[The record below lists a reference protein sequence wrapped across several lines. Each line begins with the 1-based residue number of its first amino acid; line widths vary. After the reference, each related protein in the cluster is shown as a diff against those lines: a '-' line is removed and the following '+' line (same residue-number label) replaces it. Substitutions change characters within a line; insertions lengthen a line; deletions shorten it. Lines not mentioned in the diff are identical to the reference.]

1 MDYIVLIIK
10 TKGVHMLKTK
20 LVLFSVL
27 SVIIIGTSISQAQEK
42 KIFKFKKGEPLKWE
56 TKDDLKLTEDLQK
69 KFDDLDLQYEKKMI
83 DLRADVEKAK
93 LSKRELVK
101 KGNFSK
107 NDYLSAEEKI
117 MQAENKIRMEE
128 EKLKMDKYSLLDENQ
143 KKIFMEKRDREF
155 MFKFDMDG
163 LKDGMKIFKEKF
175 RHMMPCPPDMNEI
188 EREIEIELD
197 DNEI

>member
-1 MDYIVLIIK
+1 
-10 TKGVHMLKTK
+10 MLKTK

-27 SVIIIGTSISQAQEK
+27 SLIVISTSISQAQEK

-56 TKDDLKLTEDLQK
+56 TKDDLKLTEDQQN
-69 KFDDLDLQYEKKMI
+69 KFDDLNLQHEKRMI
-83 DLRADVEKAK
+83 DLQADVEKAK

-107 NDYLSAEEKI
+107 NDYLAAEEKI

-128 EKLKMDKYSLLDENQ
+128 EKLRMDKYSLLDENQ
-143 KKIFMEKRDREF
+143 KKIFMEKREREF

>member
-1 MDYIVLIIK
+1 MDHIVLIIK
-10 TKGVHMLKTK
+10 TKGVLMLKTK

-27 SVIIIGTSISQAQEK
+27 SLIVISTSISQAQEK

-56 TKDDLKLTEDLQK
+56 TKDDLKLTEDQQN
-69 KFDDLDLQYEKKMI
+69 KFDDLNLQHEKRMI
-83 DLRADVEKAK
+83 DLQADVEKAK

-107 NDYLSAEEKI
+107 NDYLAAEEKI

-128 EKLKMDKYSLLDENQ
+128 EKLRMDKYSLLDENQ
-143 KKIFMEKRDREF
+143 KKIFMEKREREF

>member
-1 MDYIVLIIK
+1 
-10 TKGVHMLKTK
+10 MLKTK

-27 SVIIIGTSISQAQEK
+27 SLIIIGTSISQAQER
-42 KIFKFKKGEPLKWE
+42 KIFKFKKGEPLNWE
-56 TKDDLKLTEDLQK
+56 MKDDLKLTDDQQN
-69 KFDDLDLQYEKKMI
+69 KFDDLNLQHEKKMI
-83 DLRADVEKAK
+83 DLRAEVEKAK

-128 EKLKMDKYSLLDENQ
+128 EKLKMDKYSMLDENQ
-143 KKIFMEKRDREF
+143 KKIFMEKRDRDF
-155 MFKFDMDG
+155 MFKFDFDG
-163 LKDGMKIFKEKF
+163 LTDGMKMLKKKF
-175 RHMMPCPPDMNEI
+175 HHFMPCPPDMNEI
-188 EREIEIELD
+188 EREIEIELE